1 MAKFVFRLE
10 PLLKARRR
18 AEQNEQRAV
27 AEIERQ
33 RMALEDMLRAHQRN
47 ISHGKE
53 TLRGSLAGTLDMRAL
68 RLEAGAGLHL
78 VRKAQ
83 QVVLQLAG
91 LGQRQET
98 ARAKLI
104 EATKRRRAL
113 ELLKERRFEQWKKRL
128 DKAETAQID
137 ELVTNAAARKEAD
150 P

>member
-1 MAKFVFRLE
+1 MAKFLFRLE

-18 AEQNEQRAV
+18 QEEKEQRAV
-27 AEIERQ
+27 AELERE
-33 RMALEDMLRAHQRN
+33 RMALE
-47 ISHGKE
+47 E
-53 TLRGSLAGTLDMRAL
+53 TLRGYQRKITHGKESLRGSLGGALDMRGL
-68 RLEAGAGLHL
+68 RLEAGAALHL
-78 VRKAQ
+78 IRKAQ

-91 LGQRQET
+91 LGQRQGV
-98 ARAKLI
+98 ARARLI

-113 ELLKERRFEQWKKRL
+113 ELLKERRFDQWKTNL

>member
-18 AEQNEQRAV
+18 AEEKEQLAV
-27 AEIERQ
+27 AELERQ
-33 RMALEDMLRAHQRN
+33 RLALADTLRRHQRN
-47 ISHGKE
+47 ITHGKE
-53 TLRGSLAGTLDMRAL
+53 SLRGSLAGTLDMRSL
-68 RLEAGAGLHL
+68 RLEAGAALHL

-98 ARAKLI
+98 ARARLI

-113 ELLKERRFEQWKKRL
+113 ELLKERRFDEWKTRL
-128 DKAETAQID
+128 GKAEDAQID